1 MRIAVT
7 GATGQMGSNVIEEAR
22 KRGLEV
28 PVAVDRQETVEK
40 NPDIQ
45 SDKKL
50 EDLIEEHNVDAII
63 DFTTP
68 EASLNYLHVASDTDK
83 PIVIGT
89 TGFND
94 RQKEALDEASD
105 DVPVLKASNFSPAVN
120 VLMELAQEASGK
132 LEDYD
137 IEITETHH
145 NRKKDAPSGTAKK
158 MLERVKETRKNT
170 ETVHGREGNSKR
182 QESEIGVHARRAG
195 DIRGSHELLLAGNN
209 EVLKISHR
217 SESRKVFASGAL
229 DAAEWIKDR
238 DPGMYEFEEVI
249 G

>member
-1 MRIAVT
+1 
-7 GATGQMGSNVIEEAR
+7 MGSNVIEEAR
-22 KRGLEV
+22 QRGLEV
-28 PVAVDRQETVEK
+28 AVAVDREETVEE
-40 NPDIQ
+40 NSDIQ

-50 EDLIEEHNVDAII
+50 EELIEKHSVDTII
-63 DFTTP
+63 DFTSP
-68 EASLNYLHVASDTDK
+68 EATLNYLRVASDTDT

-89 TGFND
+89 TGLSD
-94 RQKEALDEASD
+94 RQKKALDEVSD

-145 NRKKDAPSGTAKK
+145 NRKKDAPSGTAKE
-158 MLERVKETRKNT
+158 MLERVKQTRKNT
-170 ETVHGREGNSKR
+170 ETVHGREGDSKR
-182 QESEIGVHARRAG
+182 QEGEIGVHARRAG

-209 EVLKISHR
+209 EVLKVSHR

-238 DPGMYEFEEVI
+238 DPGMYRFEEVI

>member
-1 MRIAVT
+1 MKIAVT
-7 GATGQMGSNVIEEAR
+7 GATGQMGLNVIEEAR

-50 EDLIEEHNVDAII
+50 EDLIEKHNVDAII

-68 EASLNYLHVASDTDK
+68 EATLEYLHVASDTDT

-105 DVPVLKASNFSPAVN
+105 NVPVLKASNFSPAVN

-145 NRKKDAPSGTAKK
+145 NRKKDAPSGTAKE

-182 QESEIGVHARRAG
+182 QEGEIGVHARRAG

-238 DPGMYEFEEVI
+238 NPGMYEFEEVI